1 MRDDTSVF
9 FFSLRYCCYCSF
21 FEVKCANLITSV
33 LLIAEFT
40 SRSGL
45 HQSEVHAGNHPGT
58 GCGHGFQVRGD
69 NVFGE
74 GTLNPRLY
82 LKDGN
87 RHHSS
92 SICSSPNFM
101 PQVENFGCFF
111 SLFLNIT
118 SKWWISL
125 KNACSYY
132 SDLICYTLKYT
143 SLCHVLYS
151 KSISLKPNKTE

>member
-1 MRDDTSVF
+1 MLAVF
-9 FFSLRYCCYCSF
+9 FPPLLLLLLFF
-21 FEVKCANLITSV
+21 FEVKCANLITCD

-82 LKDGN
+82 IKDGH
-87 RHHSS
+87 RRHSS
-92 SICSSPNFM
+92 SICLSPNFM
-101 PQVENFGCFF
+101 PEVEHFGCFF
-111 SLFLNIT
+111 
-118 SKWWISL
+118 
-125 KNACSYY
+125 
-132 SDLICYTLKYT
+132 
-143 SLCHVLYS
+143 
-151 KSISLKPNKTE
+151 